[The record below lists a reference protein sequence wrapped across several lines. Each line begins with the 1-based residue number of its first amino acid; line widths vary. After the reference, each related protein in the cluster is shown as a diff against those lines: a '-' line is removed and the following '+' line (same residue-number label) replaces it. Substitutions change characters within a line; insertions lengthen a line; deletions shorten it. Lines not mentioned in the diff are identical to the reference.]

1 MNYWWVNQNQTY
13 RFEIPGG
20 FLWSPKSIKNNRK
33 NHFYD
38 NMEQVR
44 SGDLIFSFV
53 DTKIKAVGVATG
65 IGRTAEK
72 PDFGTAGE
80 SWQKEGWLVPV
91 EFAELSAEVR
101 PKDFINELIPHLA
114 AKYAPLKT
122 NGDGYQHVYLA
133 NISKGFASVL
143 LKKIGKT
150 LSDFTKGVTEDD
162 EEKIEQ
168 TQKAIE
174 GRTDIGPTEKQQLV
188 LSRRGQGVF
197 KANVRLNETKCRLT
211 GVTDPRLLIASHI
224 KPWVDSSDNEKLDGC
239 NGLLLSPHADR
250 LFDRGLISFEN
261 DGTVLI
267 SPILDRAILPQWG
280 LDKIT
285 AVGSFKP
292 EQCTYLEYHR
302 SERFKT

>member
-1 MNYWWVNQNQTY
+1 M
-13 RFEIPGG
+13 
-20 FLWSPKSIKNNRK
+20 
-33 NHFYD
+33 
-38 NMEQVR
+38 
-44 SGDLIFSFV
+44 
-53 DTKIKAVGVATG
+53 
-65 IGRTAEK
+65 
-72 PDFGTAGE
+72 
-80 SWQKEGWLVPV
+80 
-91 EFAELSAEVR
+91 
-101 PKDFINELIPHLA
+101 
-114 AKYAPLKT
+114 
-122 NGDGYQHVYLA
+122 
-133 NISKGFASVL
+133 

-150 LSDFTKGVTEDD
+150 ASDFTKGITEDD

-224 KPWVDSSDNEKLDGC
+224 KPCVDSSDKEKLDGC

-250 LFDRGLISFEN
+250 LFDRGLLSFEN

-267 SPILDRAILPQWG
+267 SPILDRAILPQGG

-285 AVGSFKP
+285 AVGSP
-292 EQCTYLEYHR
+292 EQCTHLEYHR
-302 SERFKT
+302 SERFKK